1 MEFFAISAI
10 IGYGL
15 AFYLVASKLLHPQ
28 GPNRKLAAMAGAVGV
43 LCHGAALIP
52 QILEN
57 GAQHYSL
64 VNTASMVMLMITT
77 AITLMLTRIKVI
89 VVVPAVYICG
99 IFGAAGMVLLPQNE
113 GYLFNDPALFT
124 HVGTSLLAY
133 SVFLIAALYAIQ
145 LASINRRLKDR
156 KLMLES
162 PLPPLMTVE
171 KQLYHFVMIGFVLL
185 SLSLLTGFIFLEG
198 FFGSGQAHKAIF
210 AIAAWLVY
218 GIMLLRHRTQ
228 GIRIRSAI
236 IYSMSGVTL
245 LTLAYFGNR
254 LVRELFIG

>member
-10 IGYGL
+10 LGYGV
-15 AFYLVASKLLHPQ
+15 AFYLVASKLLHSD
-28 GPNRKLAAMAGAVGV
+28 GPNRKLATIAGAVGV
-43 LCHGAALIP
+43 ISHAAALAPMI
-52 QILEN
+52 IEN
-57 GAQHYSL
+57 GGQHYSL
-64 VNTASMVMLMITT
+64 VNTASLVMLMITT
-77 AITLMLTRIKVI
+77 AITMMLPRIKVI

-124 HVGTSLLAY
+124 HVGTSLLSYA
-133 SVFLIAALYAIQ
+133 VFFIAALYAIQ

-171 KQLYHFVMIGFVLL
+171 KQLYHLIMIGFALL
-185 SLSLLTGFIFLEG
+185 TFALATGFIFLEG
-198 FFGSGQAHKAIF
+198 FFGSGQAHKTVF
-210 AIAAWLVY
+210 ASAAWLVY
-218 GIMLLRHRTQ
+218 GTMLYRQRTRGMQ
-228 GIRIRSAI
+228 IRSAI
-236 IYSMSGVTL
+236 IYSMTGVVL